1 MVRAILTIDDISSK
15 NTKAM
20 VDYLVEKKIT
30 AVMFAA
36 GENVEKFYD
45 EAVYAIQKGMIVG
58 NHSYTH
64 RAFSTLSLE
73 EGIEDIEK
81 CEAVL
86 DKLYKDS
93 GVERRYRP
101 FRFPYGDKGG
111 ENKEKLQEY
120 FREKGF
126 DKLDDRMIPYA
137 WWREGGLDKDIDTFW
152 TFDFA
157 EYRIPWNDGFTRESV
172 LDKMNDRNPQRGAA
186 LFGDG
191 NRHFVLFHAHD
202 ETEAVWP
209 EYYKEMIELAL
220 ENGVVFET
228 PEFL

>member
-86 DKLYKDS
+86 NKLYKDS

-101 FRFPYGDKGG
+101 FRFPYGDQKDNVCRYTNGG
-111 ENKEKLQEY
+111 SQ
-120 FREKGF
+120 
-126 DKLDDRMIPYA
+126 
-137 WWREGGLDKDIDTFW
+137 GL
-152 TFDFA
+152 A
-157 EYRIPWNDGFTRESV
+157 VRYV
-172 LDKMNDRNPQRGAA
+172 LLFYCSSERLKNLVGA
-186 LFGDG
+186 
-191 NRHFVLFHAHD
+191 
-202 ETEAVWP
+202 
-209 EYYKEMIELAL
+209 I
-220 ENGVVFET
+220 
-228 PEFL
+228 